1 MKDLV
6 RLKELTS
13 NLTVLYVEDEELF
26 RMTISKKLNGFFK
39 SFLIACDG
47 FEGLDVFRQN
57 DIALIITDNIMPNM
71 NGLDMIEE
79 IRKKDTKT
87 PVILVTGYMDTEFL
101 IRAINLGV
109 TQFVAKP
116 INYDTLYNAIEIATQ
131 RVILENLQ
139 RKTQEQELELLKYRE
154 KYHSLQQERAFRK
167 ELNIIRND
175 LYMRKIVLDCPQDND
190 LLEWHCSNVFIP
202 LDIMSGDSYLIRE
215 IGDKR
220 YLFTLI
226 DAMGKGLSAS
236 VTAILSTSYIN
247 HLATKFKEIGEFSL
261 RECIDS
267 YYNFIQTELLDDE
280 IVCLSFIY
288 IDFDKLMMEYA
299 LFSMPPLLMQDENG
313 EIHLVKSNNPPIMKF
328 PIPIVIGQQDISKFT
343 KMLFYTDGLNEC
355 FSKKNELYGDYLK
368 NDFANSHSAKELFQQ
383 FAIVMDSFTDDIT
396 IIFLDRL
403 SSSSSITRQFLVP
416 SKIKEITTT
425 VDEINLFLESYL
437 KPDELPV
444 FMCALSELVYNAYE
458 HGSIDLESDKKK
470 SLISNDLYDAY
481 LREHEED
488 IKRNINIKIIIT
500 NYADYIIVNAI
511 ITDEGKGFDVN
522 LLLDS
527 GKDNTQLS
535 GRGVR
540 IAENI
545 VDGIYYNNIGN
556 EVTLKKKLKRGG

>member
-1 MKDLV
+1 MKDLT

-39 SFLIACDG
+39 NLLIASDG
-47 FEGLDVFRQN
+47 YEGLDVFMN
-57 DIALIITDNIMPNM
+57 NEIDLIIADNIMPKM

-116 INYDTLYNAIEIATQ
+116 INYETLYNAIEIATQ

-139 RKTQEQELELLKYRE
+139 RKTQEQELELFRYRE

-175 LYMRKIVLDCPQDND
+175 LYMRKIVSDCSNNGDII
-190 LLEWHCSNVFIP
+190 EWHCSKVFKP

-215 IGDKR
+215 IDDRK
-220 YLFTLI
+220 YLIALI

-247 HLATKFKEIGEFSL
+247 HLASNFKETGHFSL
-261 RECIDS
+261 KECIES

-280 IVCLSFIY
+280 IVCVSFIF
-288 IDFDKLMMEYA
+288 IDFSNCFLEYA
-299 LFSMPPLLMQDENG
+299 LFSMPPCLLQDESG
-313 EIHLVKSNNPPIMKF
+313 DLQIIKSNNPPIMKF
-328 PIPIVIGQQDISKFT
+328 PMPFMIGQQDISKTT

-368 NDFANSHSAKELFQQ
+368 EDFLNSNSAKELINKFSLL
-383 FAIVMDSFTDDIT
+383 MDDLTDDIT

-403 SSSSSITRQFLVP
+403 TSKSSITKKLVVK
-416 SKIKEITTT
+416 SQIKEITSA
-425 VDEINLFLESYL
+425 VDTINSFLHDYMS
-437 KPDELPV
+437 PDELQM
-444 FMCALSELVYNAYE
+444 FMCALSELIYNAYE
-458 HGSIDLESDKKK
+458 HGNIKLDSDKKK
-470 SLISNDLYDAY
+470 SLISNELYEAY
-481 LREHEED
+481 LKEQEQNNKNT
-488 IKRNINIKIIIT
+488 ISINVIIT
-500 NYADYIIVNAI
+500 KYKDYDIVNAI
-511 ITDEGKGFDVN
+511 ITDEGSGFDVN

-540 IAENI
+540 IAESI
-545 VDGIYYNNIGN
+545 VDGIYYNRIGN